1 MNEILQKALDY
12 INSTEA
18 FLKEQVPDFV
28 VQYLTWCSYECI
40 FYIVLFSIF
49 FAVPFVAFLIINHK
63 ISDKDFDYE
72 GPSTSRGI
80 LWLLS
85 LIVTI
90 IMGLVACIN
99 IPINSYTLLKITKA
113 PKVFLVERLADQL
126 KK

>member
-1 MNEILQKALDY
+1 M
-12 INSTEA
+12 
-18 FLKEQVPDFV
+18 PDFV
-28 VQYLTWCSYECI
+28 IQYLTWCSYECI